1 MEITLIILQHRINI
15 SFKISFFPYEKLK
28 FSADINISFIFLT
41 LISHISNYCI
51 KTDNIL

>member
-15 SFKISFFPYEKLK
+15 SF
-28 FSADINISFIFLT
+28 IFLT
-41 LISHISNYCI
+41 LISHMSNYCI